1 MMTTKVRKN
10 AAGDFKNILPNYWK
24 RIVEAWLQ
32 EDLPHFDYG
41 GFVVGEKQEKAV
53 LYGKSEGILAGVPF
67 FEEIFKQLGCRCI
80 EWRLEEGEKIIPIME
95 VAIVCGPVKNILL
108 GERIALNIIS
118 RCSGIAT
125 KSRRTVEKLKS
136 LGYHGVVA
144 GTRKTTPGF
153 RLVEKYGM
161 IVGGAD
167 PHRFDLSSM
176 IMLKDNHILSKGSIY
191 PYRSIAK
198 AIEAA
203 RLVGGFSLK
212 IEVEVQSEEEADEA
226 ILSGAD
232 IIMLDNFHNDDIKV
246 VAQNL
251 KKKWKNMN
259 FLLECS
265 GGITEENAHEF
276 ICNDLDILSTSS
288 IHQGVKH
295 VNFSLKILKI

>member
-1 MMTTKVRKN
+1 MTTCAWKN
-10 AAGDFKNILPNYWK
+10 IGCSLQNILPSSWK
-24 RIVEAWLQ
+24 RIVESWLR
-32 EDLPHFDYG
+32 EDVPSLDYG
-41 GFVVGEKQEKAV
+41 GFVVGEKPETAV
-53 LYGKSEGILAGVPF
+53 LYGKSEGVLAGVPF
-67 FEEIFKQLGCRCI
+67 FEEIFKQLECSV
-80 EWRLEEGEKIIPIME
+80 EWCLKEGENINPVMK
-95 VAIVCGPVKNILL
+95 VAIVRGPAKNILL
-108 GERIALNIIS
+108 GERISLNIIS

-125 KSRRTVEKLKS
+125 KSRRTINKLRN

-161 IVGGAD
+161 LVGGVD

-176 IMLKDNHILSKGSIY
+176 IMLKDNHILSKGSIT
-191 PYRSIAK
+191 K
-198 AIEAA
+198 AVEAA

-212 IEVEVQSEEEADEA
+212 IEVEVRSEAEADEA

-232 IIMLDNFHNDDIKV
+232 IVMLDNFHNDNMKT
-246 VAQNL
+246 VARNL
-251 KKKWKNMN
+251 KQKWKNKTK

-276 ICNDLDILSTSS
+276 ISNGTS

-295 VNFSLKILKI
+295 VDFSLKIHQV